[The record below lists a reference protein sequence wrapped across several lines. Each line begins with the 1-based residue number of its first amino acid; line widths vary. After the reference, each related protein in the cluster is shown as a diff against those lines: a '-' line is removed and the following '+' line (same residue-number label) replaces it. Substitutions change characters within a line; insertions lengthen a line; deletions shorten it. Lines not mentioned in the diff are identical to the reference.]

1 MQHLGDFNPSDTID
15 FKFVTAGSTGAP
27 TALTSGAISVYKDDS
42 TTQSTSGVT
51 LTASFDSVTGLNHV
65 RITTSSDGS
74 FYAAGS
80 SFQVVITTGTVD
92 SVSVVGY
99 VVANFTIRQAAA
111 YDAIAGT
118 PDVNVAQISGDSTAA
133 DNLEAACDGTGYN
146 VGAGAVVAA
155 SVTGDVGGN
164 VTGNVG
170 GNVTGSIGSLGAT
183 AKSDVNAEVV
193 DVLATDTYAEPGQGT
208 PAATLSLA
216 AKINYLFKAW
226 RNKTTQTAT
235 TYTLFADDGT
245 TTDQVA
251 TVSDD
256 GTTFTRG
263 EVGTGA

>member
-15 FKFVTAGSTGAP
+15 FKFVTANSTGAP
-27 TALTSGAISVYKDDS
+27 TALTSGAISVYKDNS

-111 YDAIAGT
+111 YDAITGT

-146 VGAGAVVAA
+146 VGAGSVVAA
-155 SVTGDVGGN
+155 S

-193 DVLATDTYAEPGQGT
+193 DCLATDTYAEPGQGDP
-208 PAATLSLA
+208 PATASLMT
-216 AKINYLFKAW
+216 KVGYLFKAF

-245 TTDQVA
+245 TADQVA